1 MSILSLLFLVISIT
15 GNQPQ
20 NFGIQIV
27 DDQTGRG
34 VPLIEVRTINDIR
47 HHTDS
52 AGWIAFHEPGLMNR
66 EVFFYVEG
74 PGYEYPKDGFGYR
87 GVRLTTTPSKTA
99 TVRVKRTNIAERLYR
114 ITGQGIYRD
123 SELLGQ
129 HLSDKFRE
137 SVVLGQDSV
146 QMVPYRGK
154 LFWLWGDTNLANYP
168 LGNFHAT
175 AATTPMPGSAFDPKV
190 TVPLEYFMDEKEPGK
205 VRKMMP
211 MKEPGPVWLFGLL
224 TIKDEQGEETLFTHY
239 TRRKSLAEQ
248 AEHGLARFNDK
259 AGIFERV
266 QTLDPKN
273 TWQFPRHNAVRVTN
287 TDGDYFYFAFPF
299 CTTRVQAKWK
309 DLCDPQ
315 KYEAFVFDESKGA
328 YSWRQ
333 DREPTTQADEQRLIK
348 SGKISKETAQYD
360 LRDAGGKLVTLHR
373 ASMEWNAYRKKW
385 ILIGNEQAG
394 RESPSALGE
403 VWYAEAEHVTGPW
416 RKAVKVA
423 SHPKYSFYNPRH
435 HAVLDQE
442 GGRYIYFEGTYTT
455 SFSGNPSPT
464 PRYEY
469 NQLMYR
475 LDVADERLR

>member
-1 MSILSLLFLVISIT
+1 MSSILLVVTLLAAF
-15 GNQPQ
+15 QPSHY
-20 NFGIQIV
+20 FAIHVV

-34 VPLIEVRTINDIR
+34 VPLIELRTVNDIR
-47 HHTDS
+47 QYTDS
-52 AGWIAFHEPGLMNR
+52 AGWIAFNEPGLMNR

-74 PGYEYPKDGFGYR
+74 PGYEFPKDGFGFR
-87 GVRLTTTPSKTA
+87 GVRLTTTPGKTA

-129 HLSDKFRE
+129 QLSEKLRE

-168 LGNFHAT
+168 LGNFHTT
-175 AATTPMPGSAFDPKV
+175 AATTPIPGAPFDPRV
-190 TVPLEYFMDEKEPGK
+190 TVPLEYFMNEKEPGK

-211 MKEPGPVWLFGLL
+211 LKEPGPVWLFGLL
-224 TIKDEQGEETLFTHY
+224 NIKDEQGDEALFSHY

-259 AGIFERV
+259 TGIFERI

-299 CTTRVQAKWK
+299 CTTRVPANWK
-309 DLCDPQ
+309 AICDPQ
-315 KYEAFVFDESKGA
+315 YYEAFVFDQNKGA

-333 DREPTTQADEQRLIK
+333 DREPTTQAEEQPLIK
-348 SGKISKETAQYD
+348 LGKITKEAARYD
-360 LRDAGGKLVTLHR
+360 LRDAAGKLVALHR
-373 ASMEWNAYRKKW
+373 ASIEWNAYRKKW
-385 ILIGNEQAG
+385 VLIGNEQGG
-394 RESPSALGE
+394 RDSPSALGE
-403 VWYAEAEHVTGPW
+403 VWYAEADQLTGPW

-435 HAVLDQE
+435 HAVLDQD

-455 SFSGNPSPT
+455 TFSGNPSPT

-475 LDVADERLR
+475 LDLADERLR